1 MDRRLFALLVLV
13 LLIPAVHSSMIKSL
27 DVYVSPSDRRSSLT
41 YNITFYESQPTVS
54 IVTYYNVYGVR
65 AEAGGRNVQ
74 CSLSENAVGSSII
87 CNGVNSKNIVITFH
101 SNNLVTPNNGVYL
114 FRFGIPIT
122 DLINQTYVKVDLPK
136 GYIISGRVNDSYYP
150 PSGVI
155 GSSGRTIYVSWN
167 MTRPQIGEYLRF
179 YVYYEPAS
187 KTNFIYIIAAFLAL
201 AILVVVIYIS
211 RSRSKMILTALSS
224 DEKRVME
231 MILKNKNIYQRDIV
245 RETGFSKA
253 KVSRILKTF
262 EERGLIKRERRG
274 RKSKIKLVNF
284 WVRR

>member
-1 MDRRLFALLVLV
+1 MKRRMLALLVLI
-13 LLIPAVHSSMIKSL
+13 LLVPAVHSSMIRSL
-27 DVYVSPSDRRSSLT
+27 DVYVSPSDRRSSLI
-41 YNITFYESQPTVS
+41 YNITFYEAQPTVS

-65 AEAGGRNVQ
+65 AEADGRSVQ

-87 CNGVNSKNIVITFH
+87 CNGVNSKNIVITFQTN
-101 SNNLVTPNNGVYL
+101 SLITSSGGVYIL
-114 FRFGIPIT
+114 KFGIPIT
-122 DLINQTYVKVDLPK
+122 DLINHTYVKVDLPK

-155 GSSGRTIYVSWN
+155 GSSGRTIYVSWSVD
-167 MTRPQIGEYLRF
+167 RPQIGEYLRF

-187 KTNFIYIIAAFLAL
+187 KTNFIYAIVALLVL
-201 AILVVVIYIS
+201 AILVVIIYIS